1 MQTLL
6 KSQLPF
12 FFVEIGKIH
21 MEVQETQNSSQ
32 KYIGKK
38 SWGLTLLDLK
48 TYYKA
53 TVIHRV
59 FYWHNNRHID
69 QWERTET
76 PEINP
81 YIMVN

>member
-21 MEVQETQNSSQ
+21 MKVQETQNSSQ

-38 SWGLTLLDLK
+38 VED
-48 TYYKA
+48 
-53 TVIHRV
+53 
-59 FYWHNNRHID
+59 
-69 QWERTET
+69 
-76 PEINP
+76 
-81 YIMVN
+81 